1 MKTYR
6 PGVVAVSGFSSN
18 VGKTTLVCELLRRL
32 PGWEAI
38 KLTRGHY
45 RSCGRDPAGCCVS
58 DLLREEPVI
67 RSGREAN
74 YQVGKDTGLFWEAGA
89 SNVHWV
95 IVKDGQVENGIN
107 EALARVKS
115 DGVLIEGNSFLDYV
129 RPDLAVM
136 CARSDGG
143 KVKPSARHALAK
155 SDVLF
160 LSSLNGDSI
169 VARQQFES
177 WRASLTINLDFAGL
191 PILTEEHIPQFVA
204 RLHQRIDQKSMSEGM
219 AIRSTAFPFTLCSGK

>member
-1 MKTYR
+1 MEKKR
-6 PGVVAVSGFSSN
+6 PTVVAISGFSSN
-18 VGKTTLVCELLRRL
+18 VGKTTLMCELLRRL

-74 YQVGKDTGLFWEAGA
+74 YQTGKDTGLFWDAGA
-89 SNVHWV
+89 ANVHWV
-95 IVKDGQVENGIN
+95 IVKDDQVEKGIN
-107 EALARVKS
+107 AAIARVQS
-115 DGVLIEGNSFLDYV
+115 DAVLIEGNSFLDYLT
-129 RPDLAVM
+129 PDLAIV

-143 KVKPSARHALAK
+143 KIKPSARQALLK

-160 LSSLNGDSI
+160 LSSLEGDRAA
-169 VARQQFES
+169 VRKEFEE
-177 WRASLTINLDFAGL
+177 WRANLKIPLNFDGL
-191 PILTEEHIPQFVA
+191 PVLTREDLPQLISHIQ
-204 RLHQRIDQKSMSEGM
+204 EGKKL
-219 AIRSTAFPFTLCSGK
+219 AKASIASREIAKGLDVLCPT